1 MTDIFQFWNEFDKA
15 MEEQL
20 ESDEIRW
27 GDTWLNR
34 PRLGQEERIEKTF
47 NNYFDQFQFAGTPI
61 PWLKIVGNAYIAWIR
76 EQHPELFPDGMS
88 DE

>member
-1 MTDIFQFWNEFDKA
+1 MTDIFQFWHEFDKA

-20 ESDEIRW
+20 EADEIRW

-34 PRLGQEERIEKTF
+34 PKLGQEERVEKVF
-47 NNYFDQFQFAGTPI
+47 NNYFDQYNFAGTPI
-61 PWLKIVGNAYIAWIR
+61 PWLKIVGNAYIACIR

>member
-20 ESDEIRW
+20 ESDEILW

-34 PRLGQEERIEKTF
+34 PKLGQEERVEKRL
-47 NNYFDQFQFAGTPI
+47 NDYFDQFRFAGTPV
-61 PWLKIVGNAYIAWIR
+61 PWLKIVGNVYIAWIR
-76 EQHPELFPDGMS
+76 EQHPELFPDGIG
-88 DE
+88 DA